1 MSDPR
6 YTDPDPRLSDPVRR
20 RESTGGMWGWIA
32 GVAVLLLIGFVLVAG
47 WNSNPDTASNSSSA
61 PVTTGNNAPRAP
73 ASTTGSGTT
82 SPRPM
87 QPAPAAPSAPQA
99 PRGQ

>member
-6 YTDPDPRLSDPVRR
+6 YTDPRLSDPVLRR
-20 RESTGGMWGWIA
+20 DESAGGMWGWIA
-32 GVAVLLLIGFVLVAG
+32 GVAVLLLIGFLLVAG
-47 WNSNPDTASNSSSA
+47 WNSNSNTASNGSA
-61 PVTTGNNAPRAP
+61 PVTTGSSAPRAP

-87 QPAPAAPSAPQA
+87 TPAPAAPAA